1 MNLALAFDP
10 MFRVPM
16 MLGLVFAVLL
26 PLFGAWLRLRN
37 EWLAALGYT
46 HIAAA
51 GALASG
57 FLHWPVLLTALVAAG
72 IAAVIKGLSRRPGN
86 DMYAAMTVAG
96 WAFAMLIAA
105 NSHHGEVLGQTLL
118 RGQLYFAE
126 ASQLWLALGVGV
138 GALALLPWLKRRLLV
153 QRFFP
158 DQQSANQKPSWT
170 HETALGL
177 IAVVLLVL
185 ATTALGAMAA
195 FALVFVPPWVA
206 FRLCSSWR
214 RAVGFATIAGV
225 IAYVVAFLLAIGLD
239 QPLGPML
246 AAIVLLLA
254 PLRLLGR
261 VL

>member
-1 MNLALAFDP
+1 MSLALDP
-10 MFRVPM
+10 MFRVPLL
-16 MLGLVFAVLL
+16 LGLVFALLL
-26 PLFGAWLRLRN
+26 PLFGSWLRLRN

-57 FLHWPVLLTALVAAG
+57 FLHWPVLLAALAAAG

-96 WAFAMLIAA
+96 WALAILIAA

-118 RGQLYFAE
+118 RGQLYFAD
-126 ASQLWLALGVGV
+126 AGQLWLALGVAVIVLG
-138 GALALLPWLKRRLLV
+138 LLPWLKVRLLV

-158 DQQSANQKPSWT
+158 DHQSANQKPSWP
-170 HETALGL
+170 HESAFAL
-177 IAVVLLVL
+177 IAVLLLVL

-214 RAVGFATIAGV
+214 RAVGFATVAGV
-225 IAYVVAFLLAIGLD
+225 VAYLAAFLLAVGLD
-239 QPLGPML
+239 QPFGPVL
-246 AAIVLLLA
+246 AGVVLMLA